1 MIHVLNRQRI
11 KTDVGRLR
19 LFIHA
24 EYIIFREVFHVLV
37 NLAEYHHIEVLFVL
51 AEHAV
56 IRGKR
61 LLNVQRLT
69 ARTSPESADSERLIS

>member
-1 MIHVLNRQRI
+1 M
-11 KTDVGRLR
+11 
-19 LFIHA
+19 
-24 EYIIFREVFHVLV
+24 LV